1 MVSFF
6 YRTLRF
12 IVMALLLG
20 MVAGFLLLT
29 GGCGY
34 MYYRYGHDLP
44 DHDVVK
50 EYEPKV
56 ITRLHAADGSLMA
69 EFAEER
75 RLFVPIEQVPEHVIH
90 AFISAEDKDFFN
102 HGGVDFVSLGKT
114 MVRNVSRL
122 ASGQRLA
129 GGSTITQQV
138 AKNFITGDA
147 RTVERKVREA
157 FIAWRLERDLSKN
170 DILELYLN
178 EIFFGL
184 RAYGLAEAALAYYDK
199 AVADLTVSEATYLAS
214 VIKGPSNYEPNKPE
228 ELERGMERRAYVLNE
243 MAENG
248 YITEEEARML
258 TDVVPDFDLQ
268 FRANTAALDETGY
281 FTTEA
286 YRQLSDTY
294 GPDVVRTEGLSVR
307 TTMAPEKQALAQRVL
322 RDGLLDYDR
331 RHGYR
336 GPIGF
341 IDGTDWQT
349 ALAAFE
355 PPYDIL
361 ESKPTAVIAIDGTN
375 ARLGFADGTE
385 GTLPLEGYAWAR
397 LKIDDD
403 TVGRTPRRPQDIMA
417 VGDIILT
424 SQQPDGSY
432 QLDQIPEVEG
442 ALVALDPHTGRVLA
456 LVGGY
461 AFDPAEGSF
470 NRATQAERQPGSTFK
485 PFVYLA
491 AMEQGFSP
499 NSTVL
504 DNPWIVPGR
513 TEEDEDWK
521 PQNYDGT
528 FWGRQPLYKGLEFS
542 RNLMTVRLAN
552 EVGMD
557 RVVEIARDFGI
568 DETMP
573 PYLAVSLGTAE
584 TTLLELTTA
593 YGMLVNGGKQI
604 EPTLIDRVQD
614 RYGRTLFRH
623 EKRNCV
629 DCNDPDDWDRSTL
642 PVVFER
648 AEQVT
653 TELAA
658 FYVVSMLKGVVE
670 SGTAAS
676 RVGAVIDRPLGG
688 KTGTTQDFKDA
699 WFIGFSPD
707 LVVGVYVGFD
717 QPRSLGAKE
726 TGSKAAAPIFAAF
739 VKEALE
745 GTPITSFRYPEGV
758 KFSNIDTASGT
769 IDVSRVASDGRVIG
783 DSPVSPGSVSGTR
796 GSGSTTGRAS
806 TSTVTGTASTTR
818 GGSTTSTRS
827 GTNTAVNTNS
837 NVNANA
843 NANAGEQQPV
853 VSSDAIF

>member
-6 YRTLRF
+6 YRTLRL
-12 IVMALLLG
+12 IVMTLLLG
-20 MVAGFLLLT
+20 LVAGFLLLT

-75 RLFVPIEQVPEHVIH
+75 RLFVPIEQVPEHVIQ

-114 MVRNVSRL
+114 MVRNVSRF

-157 FIAWRLERDLSKN
+157 FIAWRLERDLSK
-170 DILELYLN
+170 DEILELYLN

-199 AVADLTVSEATYLAS
+199 AVADLTVSEAAYLAS
-214 VIKGPSNYEPNKPE
+214 VIKGPSNYEPNDPK
-228 ELERGMERRAYVLNE
+228 ELERGMERRAYVLGQ

-248 YITEEEARML
+248 YITDEEATAL
-258 TDVVPDFDLQ
+258 ADVVPDFDLQ
-268 FRANTAALDETGY
+268 LRSNAAALDEIGY

-286 YRQLSDTY
+286 YRQLSNTY
-294 GPDVVRTEGLSVR
+294 GPEVVRTEGLSVR
-307 TTMAPEKQALAQRVL
+307 TTMDPEMQELAQRVL

-336 GPIGF
+336 GPLGF
-341 IDGTDWQT
+341 VDGEDWQ
-349 ALAAFE
+349 AQLAAFE
-355 PPYDIL
+355 VPYDAL
-361 ESKPTAVIAIDGTN
+361 DNEPAVVIGIDGTN

-385 GTLPLEGYAWAR
+385 GMMPLEGYRWAK
-397 LKIDDD
+397 LKINDDR
-403 TVGRTPRRPQDIMA
+403 VGNTPRRPQDIMA
-417 VGDIILT
+417 LGDIILT
-424 SQQPDGSY
+424 SERSDGTY
-432 QLDQIPEVEG
+432 QLEQVPEIEG

-461 AFDPAEGSF
+461 AFDPSEGSF

-504 DNPWIVPGR
+504 DNPWIVPGQDD
-513 TEEDEDWK
+513 EEDWK

-552 EVGMD
+552 EVGMG

-568 DETMP
+568 DNELP

-584 TTLLELTTA
+584 TTLLEISTA

-614 RYGRTLFRH
+614 RYGRTMFRH

-629 DCNDPDDWDRSTL
+629 ECNNPEDWDRATL
-642 PVVFER
+642 PVVYER

-658 FYVVSMLKGVVE
+658 YHVGSMLRGVVE
-670 SGTAAS
+670 RGTAAT
-676 RVGAVIDRPLGG
+676 RVGSVVDRPVGG
-688 KTGTTQDFKDA
+688 KTGTTQDSKDA

-707 LVVGVYVGFD
+707 MVVGVYVGFD
-717 QPRSLGAKE
+717 QPRSLGDKE
-726 TGSKAAAPIFAAF
+726 TGGKAASPIFAAF
-739 VKEALE
+739 VNEALA
-745 GTPITSFRYPEGV
+745 GQPVTQFRYPQGV
-758 KFSNIDTASGT
+758 QISNIDPRTGV
-769 IDVSRVASDGRVIG
+769 IDVRRVASDGRVIG
-783 DSPVSPGSVSGTR
+783 DTGVTRETVVGTR
-796 GSGSTTGRAS
+796 GSNTTTGRPTNTT
-806 TSTVTGTASTTR
+806 TSGTTTR
-818 GGSTTSTRS
+818 SSTNTTTTTSRGSSSSSGSRS
-827 GTNTAVNTNS
+827 SVS
-837 NVNANA
+837 
-843 NANAGEQQPV
+843 
-853 VSSDAIF
+853 SSDAIF